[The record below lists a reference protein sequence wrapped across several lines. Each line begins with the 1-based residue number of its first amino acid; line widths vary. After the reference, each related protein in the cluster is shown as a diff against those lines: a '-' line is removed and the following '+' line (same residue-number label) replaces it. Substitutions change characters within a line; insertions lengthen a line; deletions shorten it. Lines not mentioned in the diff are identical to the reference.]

1 MRIIVAFLSLML
13 LLFIV
18 PQGHGLEITMTG
30 NALLHQH
37 LIETYQSQ
45 TFEPLSQTAL
55 SKGQSAAP
63 SYQIASV
70 NFITG
75 NKQLNFGNIEFDDPT
90 IKLCQEAG
98 YKLNSCSNGYWAY
111 DFCSENPQYFK
122 TCCDNKYKVSYSDC
136 KYPLTRSTDSCGGKY
151 MCYCDRS
158 LYAYTSCP
166 SPKTFSGDSCTEN
179 GATYYSGCSCPAAYS
194 QMCSGQNQQG
204 IGTGCTQNGS
214 TKYTSCQCKAGYNQV
229 CSEYGPVTPTDY
241 CLMNG
246 IKYYNNC
253 KTCPRLCSLAGCP
266 VGASCTYEAC
276 SGKYCA
282 IGCATGNTYWCKP
295 PVTDCATLGYTK
307 STSQC
312 LYYGYIRCPY
322 NSAAVFCEDD

>member
-45 TFEPLSQTAL
+45 TVEPLSQTAL
-55 SKGQSAAP
+55 SKGQSATQ

-122 TCCDNKYKVSYSDC
+122 TCCDNKYKYTPSQC
-136 KYPLTRSTDSCGGKY
+136 QYPMTRSGDSCGGKY

-158 LYAYTSCP
+158 LYAYSSCP
-166 SPKTFSGDSCTEN
+166 SPKVVTSSSCTEN
-179 GATYYSGCSCPAAYS
+179 GVTYYSSCVCPSYYNQS
-194 QMCSGQNQQG
+194 CTGQNQQG
-204 IGTGCTQNGS
+204 VGTACSENGN
-214 TKYTSCQCKAGYNQV
+214 TKYTSCQCKAGYNQT
-229 CSEYGPVTPTDY
+229 CSELGPVNAGDY

-246 IKYYNNC
+246 IKYYNSC
-253 KTCPRLCSLAGCP
+253 KTCANKCSLAVCP
-266 VGASCTYEAC
+266 AGVSCTQEDC

-282 IGCATGNTYWCKP
+282 MGCAVNYKDLDNYWCNG
-295 PVTDCATLGYTK
+295 AL
-307 STSQC
+307 
-312 LYYGYIRCPY
+312 RCW
-322 NSAAVFCEDD
+322 FK

>member
-18 PQGHGLEITMTG
+18 PQSHGMEITLTG
-30 NALLHQH
+30 NTLLHQH
-37 LIETYQSQ
+37 LIEIYQSQ

-55 SKGQSAAP
+55 KTGQSASP
-63 SYQIASV
+63 SYQVASV

-75 NKQLNFGNIEFDDPT
+75 NRQLNFGNIEFNDPT

-98 YKLNSCSNGYWAY
+98 YKLNGCNSGFWAN
-111 DFCSENPQYFK
+111 DFCPNNPLYFK
-122 TCCDNKYKVSYSDC
+122 TCCDNKYKVYYSDC
-136 KYPLTRSTDSCGGKY
+136 KYPLTRSADSCGGKY

-166 SPKTFSGDSCTEN
+166 SPKTFSNDSCTEN
-179 GATYYSGCSCPAAYS
+179 GTTYYASCTCPAAYS
-194 QMCSGQNQQG
+194 QTCNGQNQQG
-204 IGTGCTQNGS
+204 VGTGCTQGGS
-214 TKYTSCQCKAGYNQV
+214 TKYASCQCKAGYTLT
-229 CSEYGPVTPTDY
+229 CSEFGPVNSNDY

-253 KTCPRLCSLAGCP
+253 KTCPRLCSLANCP
-266 VGASCTYEAC
+266 AGASCSYETC

-282 IGCATGNTYWCKP
+282 IGCAIGNTYWCKP
-295 PVTDCATLGYTK
+295 PLTDCAALGYTK
-307 STSQC
+307 SANQC
-312 LYYGYIRCPY
+312 PNYGYIKCPY
-322 NSAAVFCEDD
+322 NSTAVFCEDD